1 MTMFGVKARSMC
13 ALAVGVALGVAL
25 RPEPAAA
32 WGDQGHKVI
41 CEIAFRLIQPN
52 TRAEIK
58 NLISNDERF
67 ESFSDACT
75 WPDHPRQ
82 RASEHFLNLPRDSD
96 GLHSET
102 CPVASACVVTAIR
115 KDFEVL
121 SSRNASQAQKL
132 ASLKFLG
139 HWVGDIHQPLHVSFE
154 DDRGGNSIPVTGICG
169 TNLHAAWDT
178 CLVLKAVGEGVGE
191 AATELMKT
199 ITPAKIES
207 WTHSKPMDWANES
220 FAIAE
225 QAQTKYCL
233 RQGAFCD
240 QPAGKVQIDDAYVVV
255 NTPIVRERLQKAG
268 VRLAH
273 LLDAALGK

>member
-1 MTMFGVKARSMC
+1 MKTPVAGILI
-13 ALAVGVALGVAL
+13 ALVVLFPISSDAW
-25 RPEPAAA
+25 A
-32 WGDQGHKVI
+32 WGDQGHKVV
-41 CEIAFRLIQPN
+41 CEIALRLVQPN
-52 TRAEIK
+52 TRAEIQK
-58 NLISNDERF
+58 LISTDDRF
-67 ESFSDACT
+67 TSFSDSCT

-82 RASEHFLNLPRDSD
+82 RASEHFVNLPRDSD

-102 CPVASACVVTAIR
+102 CPGASACVVTAIR

-121 SSRNASQAQKL
+121 SSGSASQAQKL

-169 TNLHAAWDT
+169 ANLHAAWDT
-178 CLVLKAVGEGVGE
+178 CLVLRAVGEDVNE

-199 ITPAKIES
+199 ITPARIDA

-225 QAQTKYCL
+225 QAQTKYCI
-233 RQGAFCD
+233 RQGASCE
-240 QPAGKVQIDDAYVVV
+240 QPAGKVTTGTAYVVANV
-255 NTPIVRERLQKAG
+255 PIVRQRLQKAG

>member
-1 MTMFGVKARSMC
+1 MA
-13 ALAVGVALGVAL
+13 AL
-25 RPEPAAA
+25 RGSSMRPILMALVVLFPISGDAWA

-41 CEIAFRLIQPN
+41 CEIAIRLAQPS
-52 TRAEIK
+52 TRAEIQK
-58 NLISNDERF
+58 LISNDERF
-67 ESFSDACT
+67 TSFSDACT

-96 GLHSET
+96 GLSSES
-102 CPVASACVVTAIR
+102 CPGASACVVTAIK

-121 SSRNASQAQKL
+121 SSNNASQAQKL
-132 ASLKFLG
+132 GSLKFLG

-154 DDRGGNSIPVTGICG
+154 DDRGGNNVMVSGECG
-169 TNLHAAWDT
+169 PNLHSAWDT
-178 CLVLKAVGEGVGE
+178 CLVLKAVGQDVGE

-225 QAQTKYCL
+225 RAQTEYCV
-233 RQGAFCD
+233 RQGASCD
-240 QPAGKVQIDDAYVVV
+240 HPSGKVTIDAAYVGA
-255 NTPIVRERLQKAG
+255 NTPIVKEQLQKAG